1 VSSDVAPP
9 AEGTVHPTE
18 NTRTGAD
25 AEAPPVEEARATDP
39 SATLLINDFDLSSA
53 YECLIEGVL
62 EAGIRIDAIG
72 LQTHMHQGYWGE
84 DEMIAMV
91 DRFARYG
98 LPLHLTE
105 TTLLSGDLMPK
116 HIVDLNDY
124 APDHWPSTH
133 EGEARQADELTR
145 HYRSL
150 VAHPSVE
157 SITYWGISDRG
168 AWLGAPAG
176 LIRADGSRKPGYD
189 ALHSLIKGEW
199 WLPPTSYRTD
209 SVGRIRVEGQA
220 PLPQE
225 GDAEGNEQDAPDPAG
240 DQGPVPPADHHLG
253 DAGHVGCGG
262 GRQEPQ
268 EHCSVQRNACQR
280 QQRERGEKRTDGN
293 PAAVT
298 HVAHVNHHP
307 RAGATSRCSRA
318 WRP

>member
-1 VSSDVAPP
+1 M
-9 AEGTVHPTE
+9 
-18 NTRTGAD
+18 
-25 AEAPPVEEARATDP
+25 
-39 SATLLINDFDLSSA
+39 
-53 YECLIEGVL
+53 L

-84 DEMIAMV
+84 EEMLAMV

-124 APDHWPSTH
+124 APEHWPSTH

-157 SITYWGISDRG
+157 AITYWGITDRG

-176 LIRADGSRKPGYD
+176 LVRADGSRKPGYD

-209 SVGRIRVEGQA
+209 SVGRIRVEGFFGDYRVSGESVT
-220 PLPQE
+220 QE
-225 GDAEGNEQDAPDPAG
+225 FRIRGTASAG
-240 DQGPVPPADHHLG
+240 SPT
-253 DAGHVGCGG
+253 
-262 GRQEPQ
+262 R
-268 EHCSVQRNACQR
+268 
-280 QQRERGEKRTDGN
+280 
-293 PAAVT
+293 
-298 HVAHVNHHP
+298 
-307 RAGATSRCSRA
+307 SR
-318 WRP
+318 